1 MRSLTYVIMITPV
14 FMTNTLLCLVNNTTR
29 CSSTNQ
35 IFLHVFIYIKK
46 PIVQVAI
53 LGWRSRI
60 SFKKSTHILLMCVSC
75 VRICFDNRSNRVCIH
90 CNLYELINNGNKK
103 RWLNYRIGNL
113 ICLSDALTHW
123 LKHETKVRA
132 VCFLCEINR

>member
-1 MRSLTYVIMITPV
+1 
-14 FMTNTLLCLVNNTTR
+14 
-29 CSSTNQ
+29 
-35 IFLHVFIYIKK
+35 
-46 PIVQVAI
+46 
-53 LGWRSRI
+53 
-60 SFKKSTHILLMCVSC
+60 MCVSC

-90 CNLYELINNGNKK
+90 CNLYELINNGSKK

-132 VCFLCEINR
+132 VCFFMRNKPVTVCGFKLV